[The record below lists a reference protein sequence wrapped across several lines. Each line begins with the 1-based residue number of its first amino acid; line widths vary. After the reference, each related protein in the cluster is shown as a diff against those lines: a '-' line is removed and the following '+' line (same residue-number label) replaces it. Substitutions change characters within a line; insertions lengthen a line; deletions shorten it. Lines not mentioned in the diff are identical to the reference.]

1 MWRMFGILVFVSAAS
16 NAYSQPTRPPAA
28 NPPPSVAERA
38 ELYQRIAGIESTA
51 ELERLARAT
60 ITAQDAAGALPD
72 AASPSLELIFE
83 RYFELDPA
91 GAATLGGELLRSRSP
106 SLLFSLYL
114 RLAQAD
120 INAALTALSQ
130 IDDPLAARSVARAVL
145 SGLGADERAYELVL
159 ASLQGEAREQFVVD
173 ALPQLAT
180 TAPRKAL
187 DAALALTDPDQRSR
201 LAVMVVSSWAGNAP
215 NEAIA
220 AVNGVADPT
229 LQAQL
234 RAALLRS
241 WRDTDSLFVYVE
253 TLGSDRLSEA
263 LMSGL
268 VERLVSAD
276 TQRAGAL
283 VAKLPAGEARTRL
296 LPQVGYRYAQQDPE
310 GAVAW
315 ARTLDPPA
323 PDLVANAVRFVASRD
338 PLRAFDL
345 AGSLDEPQ
353 RTQTYFSIVN
363 GSTDAVQ
370 MPALASR
377 VARIDDG
384 PVKTQLIMS
393 LVQLWAERGRDPE
406 GALAWIS
413 ANEASVPPEA
423 FERVAY
429 LYARSDPAAAAA
441 YVDRVPNRA
450 RAAWI
455 AAVTVGYATTDVQGA
470 TQFLERF
477 RGEPGFDRG
486 APQLAMRIAETDP
499 AAAARLLASVGTRAA
514 DGASPEF
521 TIARNWAQRDPAAAA
536 AWAIDL
542 PPLQRTMALQMVTGV
557 WGSRDP
563 DAVRQWAL
571 GMPAGDRRDVAL
583 AAAVR
588 ARGAAPP
595 DPALLAA
602 FSQERARQA
611 AMMNTILA
619 TAQTDAA
626 AARRLIGEHIT
637 DPRMR
642 AQAEEVV
649 ESFARGTAP
658 ITPAG
663 AFGGVP
669 MGIATGAIGAAPPGF
684 VPGVTGGSPTGFVS
698 GVINGMPPGVSG
710 QPFTI
715 IGPNGQPVPIQ
726 SLIRPPEPGL
736 IPLPPGAYT
745 GPVPPIPRA
754 PDPQA
759 PTQPP
764 QPTIRQ

>member
-28 NPPPSVAERA
+28 EPPPSVAERA
-38 ELYQRIAGIESTA
+38 QLYQRIASIESTA

-60 ITAQDAAGALPD
+60 VAAQDDAGALPD
-72 AASPSLELIFE
+72 TAAPPLELIFE

-91 GAATLGGELLRSRSP
+91 GAATLASELLRSRSP
-106 SLLFSLYL
+106 SLLFSLYS

-120 INAALTALSQ
+120 VNAALAALSQ
-130 IDDPLAARSVARAVL
+130 IDDAVAARSVAMAVL
-145 SGLGADERAYELVL
+145 RGLGADERAYELVL
-159 ASLQGEAREQFVVD
+159 ASLQGAAREQFVVD

-180 TAPRKAL
+180 TAPQKAL
-187 DAALALTDPDQRSR
+187 DAALALTDPAKRSG
-201 LAVMVVSSWAGNAP
+201 LAMTVVSTWASNAP
-215 NEAIA
+215 SQAIA
-220 AVNGVADPT
+220 AVDGIAVPA

-234 RAALLRS
+234 HAAVLRS
-241 WRDTDSLFVYVE
+241 WRDTGSLFAHVE
-253 TLGSDRLSEA
+253 TLSPERLSEA
-263 LMSGL
+263 LMSGVL
-268 VERLVSAD
+268 ERLAGAD
-276 TQRAGAL
+276 TQRAAAL

-296 LPQVGYRYAQQDPE
+296 LPQVGSRYAQQDPE

-323 PDLVANAVRFVASRD
+323 PELVANAVRFVASRD

-345 AGSLDEPQ
+345 AASLDDPQ

-377 VARIDDG
+377 VVRLDDG

-393 LVQLWAERGRDPE
+393 LVQLWAERRDDPE

-423 FERVAY
+423 FERVGF
-429 LYARSDPAAAAA
+429 LYARSDPTAAAA

-455 AAVTVGYATTDVQGA
+455 AAVTVGYATTDVQEA

-486 APQLAMRIAETDP
+486 APQLAMQIAETDP
-499 AAAARLLASVGTRAA
+499 AAAARLLASVGTRGA
-514 DGASPEF
+514 DGASPEIA
-521 TIARNWAQRDPAAAA
+521 IARSWAQRDPASAA
-536 AWAIDL
+536 AWALDL
-542 PPLQRTMALQMVTGV
+542 PPMQRSIALQIITGA
-557 WGSRDP
+557 WGSQDP
-563 DAVRQWAL
+563 AGVSRWAL
-571 GMPAGDRRDVAL
+571 AMPSGDRRDQAL
-583 AAAVR
+583 IAAIR
-588 ARGAAPP
+588 ARGAAPL

-602 FSQERARQA
+602 FSQDRMRQGGV
-611 AMMNTILA
+611 MTMILA

-626 AARRLIGEHIT
+626 AARRLIDEQLT
-637 DPRMR
+637 DPRLR

-658 ITPAG
+658 TPIGGPFGSDPTSFAIRRPPPG
-663 AFGGVP
+663 TVPGTLVGTTVGVAPGGV
-669 MGIATGAIGAAPPGF
+669 IG
-684 VPGVTGGSPTGFVS
+684 PGV
-698 GVINGMPPGVSG
+698 
-710 QPFTI
+710 TI

-736 IPLPPGAYT
+736 IALPPGAYT

-754 PDPQA
+754 PDPQPPA
-759 PTQPP
+759 PPP
-764 QPTIRQ
+764 QPAIRQ